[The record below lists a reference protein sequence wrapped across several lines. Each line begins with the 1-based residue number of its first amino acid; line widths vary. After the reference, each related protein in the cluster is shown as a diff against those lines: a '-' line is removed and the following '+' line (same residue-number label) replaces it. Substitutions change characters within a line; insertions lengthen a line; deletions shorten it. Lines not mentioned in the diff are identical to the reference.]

1 MKTSLKRCLFF
12 QLVLVPLILTFF
24 LFTYS
29 LTFTE
34 EIPRTKI
41 VSLPDILEPSCIAV
55 DKQHIYIID
64 RDRSIFIY
72 STDDFRLIKRFGRMG
87 EGPGE
92 FSTRPVLSVFPDIL
106 LFNILSKMI
115 YFTLDGEFKK
125 EIKIPFYYPP
135 YYFPFVPVGD
145 NFVGFSRFITQDG
158 RSLLYGCIYDKGFQL
173 IKRFYGQVP
182 VGAPP
187 PPLGSERDV
196 VLDCIQMAIERNK
209 IFIADSRKSFH
220 ISVFDSKGKLLYEIH
235 KDFKKL
241 KVTKE
246 YKNGYIKKKMENRL
260 WERVYSQ
267 YKYKYKQYF
276 PPFFSFKIDNE
287 KIYLVT
293 YTKEDNL
300 YEIIVMNLKGDIIKR
315 TFSFPLHPYGDLYAL
330 NYEYDIHGDKI
341 FHMSYNYQTDVYELL
356 ITEIK

>member
-1 MKTSLKRCLFF
+1 MKTSLKRRFIF
-12 QLVLVPLILTFF
+12 QLAVVSLTFSF
-24 LFTYS
+24 FHFNYS

-34 EIPRTKI
+34 EIPGTKI

-92 FSTRPVLSVFPDIL
+92 FSTRPVITVYPDYL

-115 YFTLDGEFKK
+115 YFTKDGEFKK
-125 EIKIPFYYPP
+125 EIKIPFFYQP
-135 YYFPFVPVGD
+135 YNFSFVLVGE
-145 NFVGFSRFITQDG
+145 NFVGFPTVIAQDG
-158 RSLLYGCIYDKGFQL
+158 STFYIGCIYNKKFQM
-173 IKRFYGQVP
+173 IKQFYEP
-182 VGAPP
+182 VSFGGPP

-196 VLDCIQMAIERNK
+196 ILDYIQMSIEREK
-209 IFIADSRKSFH
+209 IYVADSRKGFH
-220 ISVFDSKGKLLYEIH
+220 ISVFDSQGRLLYEIH

-241 KVTKE
+241 KVNKE
-246 YKNGYIKKKMENRL
+246 YKNGYIKKKKEHRH

-267 YKYKYKQYF
+267 YKYKYSEYF
-276 PPFFSFKIDNE
+276 PAFFSFKIDNE

-300 YEIIVMNLKGDIIKR
+300 YEIIVMNLKGDIIKS
-315 TFSFPLHPYGDLYAL
+315 TYVFPLHPYGSLYTL
-330 NYEYDIHGDKI
+330 SSEYDIHDDKI
-341 FHMSYNYQTDVYELL
+341 FYLSYNYQNDVYELN
-356 ITEIK
+356 IAEIK